1 MSDLATGLAPA
12 PHDGGVIDRTVVGM
26 GYELV
31 DVERAAGGLLRVTID
46 HLGTP
51 GERAITL
58 DDCEA
63 VTRQLQYA
71 LEVDA
76 VDYARLEVSSPGLD
90 RPLRSAAHFE
100 RFAGEPV
107 LVTLKLPF
115 SGRKRFAGVLRGL
128 VSDADGSPADAAA
141 SAVGVALLLDD
152 ALLAA
157 PGPAKPPPRGVRR
170 KPAPPEQLMCVRFD
184 EIREARL
191 VPVVSFKG
199 RREQAAKG
207 SE

>member
-1 MSDLATGLAPA
+1 MSDLAAGLAPTA
-12 PHDGGVIDRTVVGM
+12 HDGGVIDRTVVGM

-31 DVERAAGGLLRVTID
+31 DVERSAGGLLRVTID
-46 HLGTP
+46 HQATP

-71 LEVDA
+71 LEVDGT
-76 VDYARLEVSSPGLD
+76 DYARLEVSSPGLD
-90 RPLRSAAHFE
+90 RPLRRAAHFE
-100 RFAGEPV
+100 RFVGEPV

-128 VSDADGSPADAAA
+128 VSDGEGSPADAAA
-141 SAVGVALLLDD
+141 TAVGVALLLDD

-170 KPAPPEQLMCVRFD
+170 QPAPPEQLMCVRFD
-184 EIREARL
+184 EMREARL
-191 VPVVSFKG
+191 IPVVNFKG
-199 RREQAAKG
+199 RRKPATQGNE
-207 SE
+207 